1 MLNNKSAAELAADL
15 FILIIKPIIVLQHTK
30 KRPHYCTDAL
40 LNIQCHS
47 KTPCFYLNGFP
58 KKYTKVQ
65 YPSVAK
71 VAPPYNVTNSVNI
84 FVHLLSFRFHVC
96 IYQPKSVITATQIAI
111 PVAIL

>member
-47 KTPCFYLNGFP
+47 KTLCDTQGFGNYQDFHIQVP
-58 KKYTKVQ
+58 HIYKKNDLISY
-65 YPSVAK
+65 
-71 VAPPYNVTNSVNI
+71 I
-84 FVHLLSFRFHVC
+84 
-96 IYQPKSVITATQIAI
+96 
-111 PVAIL
+111 